1 MDGLWNNGIRV
12 TSFHQNF
19 HCNSRNTTVLVSRL
33 SGQGGERSCCRGQG
47 FIHTFRSSTRSTH
60 HHGLV
65 HYGGHPSWS
74 AGTPYLP
81 GLHPTYSLTNKQK
94 TQTLH
99 TLGRHLLIRPQTLL
113 QSALPRPCFRRQTM
127 DVEEEPGPHRSYGP
141 TAMAATL
148 LITILARTSVSAT
161 TFGVNDITFRPGNR
175 MHSLV
180 LRSSLRLL
188 GQAAESRIAVISDYR
203 ERSRLLVH
211 PCVHLKCLA
220 APPLLCGIPHAVY
233 R

>member
-1 MDGLWNNGIRV
+1 
-12 TSFHQNF
+12 
-19 HCNSRNTTVLVSRL
+19 
-33 SGQGGERSCCRGQG
+33 QGGERSCCRGQG
-47 FIHTFRSSTRSTH
+47 PIHTFRSSTRSTH

-81 GLHPTYSLTNKQK
+81 GLYPTYSLTNKQK

-99 TLGRHLLIRPQTLL
+99 TLGHHLLIRPQTLL

-148 LITILARTSVSAT
+148 LITVLARTSVSAT

-211 PCVHLKCLA
+211 PCVHLRCLA